1 MMNIKLRPA
10 KLEDLEDINDVIE
23 AAVMTW
29 DIPERVIRLSLSS
42 YRYTALDYKHLNMIV
57 AEYERDNI
65 IGVVAWEQADA
76 KDAPEGKAALL
87 LHGIYVDPT
96 YHHRGIGRQLFQ
108 SADQAAQLHQFD
120 GLLVKAQTSA
130 EKFFIAQGMER
141 LAVENVERDYANR
154 FWKKISNE

>member
-57 AEYERDNI
+57 AEDERDNI